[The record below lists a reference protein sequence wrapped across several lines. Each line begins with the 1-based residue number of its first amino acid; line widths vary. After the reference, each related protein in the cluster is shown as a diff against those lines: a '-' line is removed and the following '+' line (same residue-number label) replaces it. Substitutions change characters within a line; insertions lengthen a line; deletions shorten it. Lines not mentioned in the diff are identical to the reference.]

1 MTFDKPFLRQAWHS
15 PSFVNFVALVV
26 MILLIGIS
34 LSVGVADFSWKNL
47 ATLGEDNSDLKLFL
61 VSRLP
66 RTLAI
71 ILTGASLAV
80 AGMMMQVVFKNRF
93 VEPSMVGATQ
103 SAALG
108 MLIITFVA
116 PTLAIGLKMVV
127 ATGFALGGMAIFMSL
142 IKRLP
147 PANVLMIPLV
157 GIVFGGIIEAI
168 TTFIAYQTEM
178 TQLMSVW
185 SLGDFSGI
193 LAGRYELLWLV
204 GILCV
209 IAYMLADRLTI
220 IGLGDNIAKNL
231 GVNKEFVL
239 WAAIV
244 MTAMMSAVVIT
255 TVGGIPFIGLV
266 VPNIISRI
274 MGDRLR
280 TTLPAL
286 AFLGASAVLLCDIIA
301 RTIRYPF
308 EIPVATVF
316 GVLGSAVFLYLLLK
330 PQNSPKSKTPKTA
343 QGDVS

>member
-1 MTFDKPFLRQAWHS
+1 MMTTSQKQAWRS
-15 PSFVNFVALVV
+15 PSFVNFLALVT

-47 ATLGEDNSDLKLFL
+47 LNLGEDNSDLKLLL

-71 ILTGASLAV
+71 ILTGASMAV

-108 MLIITFVA
+108 MLVITLMA
-116 PTLAIGLKMVV
+116 PTLAIGGKMVV
-127 ATGFALGGMAIFMSL
+127 ATVFALGGMVLFMSL

-157 GIVFGGIIEAI
+157 GIVFSGIIEAV
-168 TTFIAYQTEM
+168 TTFIAYQTET

-185 SLGDFSGI
+185 SLGDFSAV

-204 GILCV
+204 GGLCV
-209 IAYMLADRLTI
+209 VAYMLADRLTI

-231 GVNKEFVL
+231 GVNKELIL
-239 WAAIV
+239 WLAIM

-266 VPNIISRI
+266 VPNIISRM
-274 MGDRLR
+274 MGDKLR

-330 PQNSPKSKTPKTA
+330 PTKSKPSTKKA
-343 QGDVS
+343 QESAHE